1 MCTENSI
8 VCGSKFIG
16 QKVYLMSLNQPKQI
30 VTPKKKKKSKRNR
43 NSSSV
48 KQLQVTTFY
57 TCGSSVRTR
66 SFIDPLKITWTPAD

>member
-8 VCGSKFIG
+8 KYGSKFIG

-30 VTPKKKKKSKRNR
+30 VTPKKKIKKSKRSR
-43 NSSSV
+43 HSSSV

-57 TCGSSVRTR
+57 TSGFSVSRR
-66 SFIDPLKITWTPAD
+66 SFIDPLKITDTS

>member
-30 VTPKKKKKSKRNR
+30 VTPKKKKK
-43 NSSSV
+43 V
-48 KQLQVTTFY
+48 KEIEIAPQWSNYRL
-57 TCGSSVRTR
+57 
-66 SFIDPLKITWTPAD
+66 PLFTPVVPLWEHVAS